1 MTVPYLSGVSSRAY
15 TSRQTGTPSR
25 YGSAQGG
32 VSRNLLNPWG
42 NIATTRSAM
51 RTTPQGNNPS
61 KAALRGSAVQQ
72 PTPDSSL
79 WSVPYRANDPVQW
92 PLMVDDGKGGLVGT
106 KSGPNSGM
114 TPEKVAWNNQ
124 VVENAYTRAKYQ

>member
-1 MTVPYLSGVSSRAY
+1 MTVPYLAGRSSWGY
-15 TSRQTGTPSR
+15 SSRQTGTPSR
-25 YGSAQGG
+25 YGAAQAG

-42 NIATTRSAM
+42 NIASTRSAM
-51 RTTPQGNNPS
+51 FTTPQGNNPS
-61 KAALRGSAVQQ
+61 RAVLRGSAVQQ

-92 PLMVDDGKGGLVGT
+92 PLMVDDGHGGLVGT
-106 KSGPNSGM
+106 KSGPTSGM
-114 TPEKVAWNNQ
+114 TTEKVNWNNS